1 MEAGRSSVD
10 NFKIRHVFKSVCQRI
25 VAEHSMR
32 VVIDNG
38 NPYNLISSITK
49 RKLNPFRRFNV
60 VHSIPFVSLTIF
72 SMKTSSHNPPATVQ
86 VEPRYQG

>member
-1 MEAGRSSVD
+1 MEAGKSSVND
-10 NFKIRHVFKSVCQRI
+10 FKIGHVFKLVCQRI

-49 RKLNPFRRFNV
+49 RKLNPFRHFDA
-60 VHSIPFVSLTIF
+60 VHVSFI
-72 SMKTSSHNPPATVQ
+72 S
-86 VEPRYQG
+86 